1 MDKYAIVTGASAGFG
16 EAIAKV
22 LAEEKYNL
30 ILVARRGDRLEALK
44 NTLASKQIKVLVA
57 TLDVRNAE
65 DIHNWIEGLE
75 DKVKNNL
82 SILVNNAGLA
92 VGRSGFQDGLL
103 EDWERMI
110 DTNVKGLLYM
120 TRETLPF
127 LMKNEGSMVINITS
141 IAAKEAYAG
150 GNVYCATKAAVDQLS
165 KSMRMDLVHHKV
177 RVSTIAPGA
186 AETEFSLVRFKGD
199 KETSKQVY
207 QGFDPLQAEDIAE
220 AVRFIVTRPS
230 RVSIHD
236 LVIMPTA
243 QASTTLFHKD

>member
-57 TLDVRNAE
+57 TLDVRNDE
-65 DIHNWIEGLE
+65 DIHDWIEGLE

>member
-92 VGRSGFQDGLL
+92 VGRSGFQDGLI

-110 DTNVKGLLYM
+110 DTNFKGLMYM
-120 TRETLPF
+120 SREIIPYLT
-127 LMKNEGSMVINITS
+127 KNENAIIVNITS
-141 IAAKEAYAG
+141 IAGKEAYPS
-150 GNVYCATKAAVDQLS
+150 GNVYCATKAAVDHLS
-165 KSMRMDLVHHKV
+165 KAIRMDLVHAKV

-186 AETEFSLVRFKGD
+186 ADTEFSLVRFKGN
-199 KETSKQVY
+199 EAVAKQVY

-220 AVRFIVTRPS
+220 AVRFIITRPS
-230 RVSIHD
+230 HVSIHD

-243 QASTTLFHKD
+243 QASATLFNKD

>member
-1 MDKYAIVTGASAGFG
+1 
-16 EAIAKV
+16 
-22 LAEEKYNL
+22 
-30 ILVARRGDRLEALK
+30 LEALK

-92 VGRSGFQDGLL
+92 VGRSGFQDGLI

-110 DTNVKGLLYM
+110 DTNFKGLMYM
-120 TRETLPF
+120 SREIIPYLT
-127 LMKNEGSMVINITS
+127 KNENAIIVNITS
-141 IAAKEAYAG
+141 IAGKEAYPS
-150 GNVYCATKAAVDQLS
+150 GNVYCATKAAVDHLS
-165 KSMRMDLVHHKV
+165 KAIRMDLVHAKV

-186 AETEFSLVRFKGD
+186 ADTEFSLVRFKGN
-199 KETSKQVY
+199 EAVAKQVY

-220 AVRFIVTRPS
+220 AVRFIITRPS
-230 RVSIHD
+230 HVSIHD

-243 QASTTLFHKD
+243 QASATLFNKD